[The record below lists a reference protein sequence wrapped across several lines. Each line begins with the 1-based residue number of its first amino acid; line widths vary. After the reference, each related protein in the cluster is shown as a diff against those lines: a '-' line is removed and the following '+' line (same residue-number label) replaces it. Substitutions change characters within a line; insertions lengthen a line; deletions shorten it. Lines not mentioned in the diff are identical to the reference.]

1 MRTRIALLPL
11 VVAAGLA
18 GATPAMAAGGHG
30 GEAHLAGG
38 DLPPIIPSI
47 VQTRITRTENALER
61 LNRYADNLDSAKV
74 VTVSKVIR
82 RQTTAAW
89 RGAKYYLKHAP
100 APPAEDRGVR
110 VRRLHAQAHLSDD
123 AVLPVIA
130 DPFTTAIAVFGLAHD
145 VSANAI
151 ELTDGAHGN
160 TLSGVNRTLFW
171 TLDKR
176 NAMVADA
183 QALQPPPE
191 PEDRGRAQASQE
203 EGTPDFATLMPEVT
217 QQIDDEIQH
226 VDGLL
231 SDATDLRPRG
241 RTSLGRA
248 RAQLVGTE
256 GTINTIWPPVPA
268 ED

>member
-1 MRTRIALLPL
+1 MRTRNALLPL
-11 VVAAGLA
+11 AVAAGLA
-18 GATPAMAAGGHG
+18 GATPAMAAGGNG
-30 GEAHLAGG
+30 GVAHLKGG
-38 DLPPIIPSI
+38 DPPPVIPSI
-47 VQTRITRTENALER
+47 VQTRITRTENAIER

-100 APPAEDRGVR
+100 VPDPEAEDRGVR
-110 VRRLHAQAHLSDD
+110 VRRLHAHLMDD
-123 AVLPVIA
+123 PVLPVVA
-130 DPFTTAIAVFGLAHD
+130 DPVTTAIAVFGLAHD

-160 TLSGVNRTLFW
+160 TLSGVSRTMFW

-183 QALQPPPE
+183 QALQPPPD
-191 PEDRGRAQASQE
+191 PEDRTARASQE
-203 EGTPDFATLMPEVT
+203 EGAVDFASLMPQVT

-241 RTSLGRA
+241 RTMLSRA
-248 RAQLVGTE
+248 RAEIVGTE

>member
-1 MRTRIALLPL
+1 MRTRTALLPL
-11 VVAAGLA
+11 VVVAGLA
-18 GATPAMAAGGHG
+18 GATPAMAAGHG
-30 GEAHLAGG
+30 GTAHLAGG

-47 VQTRITRTENALER
+47 VQTRITRTENAIER
-61 LNRYADNLDSAKV
+61 LNRYADNLDTAKL
-74 VTVSKVIR
+74 TKVSKVIR

-100 APPAEDRGVR
+100 APAPEDRAVR
-110 VRRLHAQAHLSDD
+110 VRRLRAHAHLSDD
-123 AVLPVIA
+123 PVLPVVA
-130 DPFTTAIAVFGLAHD
+130 DPVTTAIAVFGLAHD

-151 ELTDGAHGN
+151 ELTDGAHGT
-160 TLSGVNRTLFW
+160 TLSGVSRTLFW

-183 QALQPPPE
+183 QALQPPPA
-191 PEDRGRAQASQE
+191 PEDRGAAHVSQE
-203 EGTPDFATLMPEVT
+203 EGAVDFATLMPQVT

-241 RTSLGRA
+241 RTILGRA
-248 RAQLVGTE
+248 RTEVVGTE
-256 GTINTIWPPVPA
+256 ATINTIWPPVPA